1 MGEAISNLWEAYGP
15 NMDTILQIL
24 AIPVMC
30 VGLWIFGGDK
40 IKPMWQWFKSFGK
53 GATSSEAAFEKLM
66 DAVDQLAHDKNFV
79 AAADALK
86 IAERVALPVK
96 PVVEPAN
103 G

>member
-1 MGEAISNLWEAYGP
+1 MGEIFNNLWQAYGP
-15 NMDTILQIL
+15 NMDTLITIL

-30 VGLWIFGGDK
+30 IGLWIAGGDK
-40 IKPMWQWFKSFGK
+40 IKPALQWLKSFGSR
-53 GATSSEAAFEKLM
+53 AASSEAAFEKLM

-96 PVVEPAN
+96 PVVEPVN